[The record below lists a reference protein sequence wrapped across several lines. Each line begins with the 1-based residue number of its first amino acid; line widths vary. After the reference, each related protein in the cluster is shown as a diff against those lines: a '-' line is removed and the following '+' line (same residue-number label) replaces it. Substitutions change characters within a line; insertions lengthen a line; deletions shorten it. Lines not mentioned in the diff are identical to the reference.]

1 MINYVAAK
9 NQFWNRFES
18 VLKDNK
24 SESVE
29 PSLY

>member
-1 MINYVAAK
+1 MISYVAAK
-9 NQFWNRFES
+9 NQFWNRLENI
-18 VLKDNK
+18 LKDNK